1 MGAIIRWILIAI
13 RDFLNGQI
21 DAEWKAKQEQLQ
33 QDAAA
38 HQRQHAQTEAENQV
52 IEERV
57 EQRETEIVANEVKE
71 LEIETKRVAENERI
85 EKTTSLK
92 DLWFPDR

>member
-1 MGAIIRWILIAI
+1 MGAIIRWILVAI
-13 RDFLNGQI
+13 RDFLNSRI
-21 DAEWKAKQEQLQ
+21 DPEWKAKQEQLEK
-33 QDAAA
+33 DDVA
-38 HQRQHAQTEAENQV
+38 HKEQHAQTEAENHV

-57 EQRETEIVANEVKE
+57 VQRETEIAANEVKE

-92 DLWFPDR
+92 DLWFPEK

>member
-1 MGAIIRWILIAI
+1 MGAIIRWILVAI
-13 RDFLNGQI
+13 RDFLNGKI
-21 DAEWKAKQEQLQ
+21 DAEWKAKQEQIQ

-38 HQRQHAQTEAENQV
+38 HQRQHDQTEAEIQV

-57 EQRETEIVANEVKE
+57 VQRETEIAANEVKE
-71 LEIETKRVAENERI
+71 LEIETERVVENERI

-92 DLWFPDR
+92 DLWFPEK